1 MNGLAGNMQA
11 EPRLFAH
18 DAEIVYTDARTM
30 WLDLDTLDGGSGYA
44 VAAGVATS
52 GTGVPAALTVDITSV
67 DADGKITGLV
77 INAAGIT
84 GGDNSVADIAG
95 GGGDATVRIR
105 TTFQGSDERG
115 ACIYVG
121 NSGDVEVLME
131 GGNTVVFVGV
141 ATGAFLPI
149 LAKQVIA
156 ANTTATNM
164 LALY

>member
-11 EPRLFAH
+11 EPRVFAH
-18 DAEIVYTDARTM
+18 DAEIVYTDARVM
-30 WLDLDTLDGGSGYA
+30 WLDFDTLQGGSGYT

-52 GTGVPAALTVDITSV
+52 GTGVPAPLTVDITSV
-67 DADGKITGLV
+67 DADGKITGLT
-77 INAAGIT
+77 INTNGTAAV
-84 GGDNSVADIAG
+84 DNSVADIAG
-95 GGGDATVRIR
+95 GGANASIRIR
-105 TTFQGSDERG
+105 TTFQGSDQRG
-115 ACIYVG
+115 ACLYVG

-156 ANTTATNM
+156 TNTTATNM

>member
-11 EPRLFAH
+11 EPRVFAH

-30 WLDLDTLDGGSGYA
+30 WLDLNTLDGGSGYA

-67 DADGKITGLV
+67 DSDGKITGLV
-77 INAAGIT
+77 INAAGT
-84 GGDNSVADIAG
+84 AGVDNSVADIAG
-95 GGGDATVRIR
+95 GGTNASIRIR

-149 LAKQVIA
+149 LAKQIIST
-156 ANTTATNM
+156 NTTATSM

>member
-11 EPRLFAH
+11 QPRVFAH
-18 DAEIVYTDARTM
+18 DAEIVYTDARVM
-30 WLDLDTLDGGSGYA
+30 WLDNNTLKRGSGYTPGTT
-44 VAAGVATS
+44 AGVATS
-52 GTGVPAALTVDITSV
+52 GTGVPAALTVDVTAN
-67 DADGKITGLV
+67 ADGEITGVV
-77 INAAGIT
+77 INTNGTAATDGSTAI
-84 GGDNSVADIAG
+84 IAG
-95 GGGDATVRIR
+95 GTGGKINIR

-121 NSGDVEVLME
+121 NSGDVEVLLE

-149 LAKQVIA
+149 LAKQVIST
-156 ANTTATNM
+156 NTTATNM